1 MILKMACINI
11 IKETFVKEFSK
22 YIDETYKISKKVY
35 GVSIAPVFIEKNGD
49 AYMTLGK
56 ERAGENI
63 DKFNYFG
70 GKVSDKDKETLET
83 LSELISHVLFEETFE
98 EMGYVLTPEIINSI
112 VDVIETDYA
121 NGISLIF
128 VCNIGKMDEKK
139 WSDIMYKRREN
150 PDLPWR
156 YEEMSEIQH
165 ILVETIPSRR
175 DVSKYVKN
183 SLYSIL
189 PCFPLL
195 KKSNYVN
202 IEIFDVSDKYDI
214 F

>member
-1 MILKMACINI
+1 MKNINQRKTNF
-11 IKETFVKEFSK
+11 IKDFSK
-22 YIDETYKISKKVY
+22 YIDDTYKIDKKVY
-35 GVSIAPVFIEKNGD
+35 GVSIVPIFLDSKGD

-56 ERAGENI
+56 ERDGENI
-63 DKFNYFG
+63 NKFNYFG
-70 GKVSDKDKETLET
+70 GKVSDKDSDNLET

-98 EMGYVLTPEIINSI
+98 EMGYVLTSEIINSI

-128 VCNIGKMDEKK
+128 VCNLGKMDEKK
-139 WSDIMYKRREN
+139 WCDIMYKRREN

-165 ILVETIPSRR
+165 ILVENIPSRR

-183 SLYSIL
+183 SLYSVL

-195 KKSNYVN
+195 KKSNHIN
-202 IEIFDVSDKYDI
+202 IENFESSDKYEL